1 MLSAITLTAT
11 IILHQFKINNRD
23 RRSISRCV
31 QHNLNDFLLLFP
43 YGFLDGVVICSGRG
57 VIVVDESKIRAQY
70 DKSLQKL
77 KRLFRGTRKLF
88 NDWIEHAMM
97 LHALS
102 AIDNQIIGF
111 QNGLNMAGD
120 TSSHLPK
127 E

>member
-1 MLSAITLTAT
+1 M
-11 IILHQFKINNRD
+11 
-23 RRSISRCV
+23 
-31 QHNLNDFLLLFP
+31 
-43 YGFLDGVVICSGRG
+43 
-57 VIVVDESKIRAQY
+57 DESKIRAQY

-77 KRLFRGTRKLF
+77 KKTFSEEQEKLF

-111 QNGLNMAGD
+111 QNVLNMEDD

>member
-1 MLSAITLTAT
+1 M
-11 IILHQFKINNRD
+11 
-23 RRSISRCV
+23 
-31 QHNLNDFLLLFP
+31 
-43 YGFLDGVVICSGRG
+43 
-57 VIVVDESKIRAQY
+57 DESKIRAQY

-77 KRLFRGTRKLF
+77 KKTFSLEQEKLF

>member
-1 MLSAITLTAT
+1 M
-11 IILHQFKINNRD
+11 
-23 RRSISRCV
+23 
-31 QHNLNDFLLLFP
+31 
-43 YGFLDGVVICSGRG
+43 
-57 VIVVDESKIRAQY
+57 DESKIRAQY

-77 KRLFRGTRKLF
+77 KKTFSEEQEKLF

-102 AIDNQIIGF
+102 TIDNQIIGF